1 MPRVKDAAPTMSDA
15 NPLNLNRS
23 APAIRTDH
31 SERNVLLTIALVAI
45 AETFALAW
53 LYS

>member
-1 MPRVKDAAPTMSDA
+1 MSDA
-15 NPLNLNRS
+15 KPSDLNRT
-23 APAIRTDH
+23 APAFQIDH
-31 SERNVLLTIALVAI
+31 SERNVLLTIALVAV

>member
-1 MPRVKDAAPTMSDA
+1 MSDA
-15 NPLNLNRS
+15 KPLDLNHTT
-23 APAIRTDH
+23 PTIRTDH
-31 SERNVLLTIALVAI
+31 SERSILVTIALVAV